1 MKPRSLVILTVVLFL
16 AGCGTLE
23 TITQIGT
30 TVAVGTGKISPE
42 EAESITKTTA
52 AAAKAFESI
61 TPEQEYYIGRAVAAT
76 ILQSYR
82 PYDDKTVNHYLTVL
96 GQALALASDRPE
108 TFGGYHFLVLDTD
121 EINAF
126 AAPGGL
132 ILVTRGLLRCCKY
145 EDAVAA
151 VLAHEIAHVQCQHG
165 LKAIKKSRIT
175 AAVTVAAAE
184 GAKQLGGQQ
193 LAELTK
199 TFEDAVNDIIATLV
213 NSGYSRATE
222 READRE
228 AVKLLKRVGYNPT
241 ALKEMLEEMQRRMKP
256 TDGGF
261 AKTHP
266 EPAERIREIEPL
278 LSGAGPVTP
287 SGRRQTRFQRA
298 LAGI

>member
-1 MKPRSLVILTVVLFL
+1 MKSIVPIAMAIAFLL
-16 AGCGTLE
+16 AGCATLE

-42 EAESITKTTA
+42 EAESINKTTA
-52 AAAKAFESI
+52 AAAKAFESM

-76 ILQSYR
+76 ILKSYR
-82 PYDDKTVNHYLTVL
+82 PYGDKAVNHYLTVL

-108 TFGGYHFLVLDTD
+108 TFGGYHFLALDTD

-126 AAPGGL
+126 ATPGGF
-132 ILVTRGLLRCCKY
+132 IFVTRGLLRCCNH

-184 GAKQLGGQQ
+184 GAKHLGTKE

-199 TFEDAVNDIIATLV
+199 TFEDSVNDVIATLV

-228 AVKLLKRVGYNPT
+228 AVKLLKRVGYNPS

-256 TDGGF
+256 TDAGF
-261 AKTHP
+261 ARTHP
-266 EPAERIREIEPL
+266 EPAARIREIESL
-278 LSGAGPVTP
+278 LGGAPPVTP
-287 SGRRQTRFQRA
+287 VGRRQVRFQRA